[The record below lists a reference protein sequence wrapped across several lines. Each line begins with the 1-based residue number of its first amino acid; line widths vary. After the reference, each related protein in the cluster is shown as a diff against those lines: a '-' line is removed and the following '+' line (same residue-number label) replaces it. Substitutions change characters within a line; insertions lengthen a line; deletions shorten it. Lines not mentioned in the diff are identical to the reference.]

1 MTSSERELTEDLIFD
16 ILSSSR
22 RRYVLYCLQ
31 EADEPMEVTD
41 LAEQIAAWEND
52 TEVSE
57 LSAQERKRVYV
68 SLYQTH
74 VPKLA
79 SAGVVEY
86 DEDAGTV
93 ILGENARIINE
104 YLRESPREAAWHWIY
119 LGLALVGGL
128 LILFASLNVSVY
140 GLTPGLVVAG
150 FLLASI
156 VYYFFYRRRNRTPPD
171 ELGRRR

>member
-31 EADEPMEVTD
+31 EVDGPMEVTD

-52 TEVSE
+52 TEISE
-57 LSAQERKRVYV
+57 LSPQERKRVYV

-79 SAGVVEY
+79 NAGVVEY

-93 ILGENARIINE
+93 TLGKNARIINE
-104 YLRESPREAAWHWIY
+104 YLREPPRDVAWHWIY
-119 LGLALVGGL
+119 LGIALVGGL
-128 LILFASLNVSVY
+128 LLLFASLNVNVF
-140 GLTPGLVVAG
+140 GLSPGLVVVG

-156 VYYFFYRRRNRTPPD
+156 VYYLFYRRRNRTLPD